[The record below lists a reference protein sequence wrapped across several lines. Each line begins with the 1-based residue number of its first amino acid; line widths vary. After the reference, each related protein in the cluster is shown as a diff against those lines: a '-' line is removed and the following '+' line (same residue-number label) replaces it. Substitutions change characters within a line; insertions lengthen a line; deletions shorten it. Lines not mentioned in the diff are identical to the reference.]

1 MKEKP
6 ELILARVRKIFKR
19 IEKNNYKKQTS
30 LDREL
35 LEKIILTLEK
45 VIEYIKK
52 EK

>member
-35 LEKIILTLEK
+35 LEKNNINS
-45 VIEYIKK
+45 
-52 EK
+52 